1 MMCEEGPFQL
11 PSGREERSGPCDE
24 AEADSVDEASR
35 PPARGVAA
43 SRARRRQPMMG
54 CSGLR
59 RAKRKGPGRRP
70 ESELGHGT
78 CVGARPEPLL
88 DAVFGRAWGMA
99 VASKVHG
106 SRDPGGCRGT
116 TGLVAAS

>member
-1 MMCEEGPFQL
+1 M
-11 PSGREERSGPCDE
+11 
-24 AEADSVDEASR
+24 
-35 PPARGVAA
+35 
-43 SRARRRQPMMG
+43 
-54 CSGLR
+54 R
-59 RAKRKGPGRRP
+59 RAKRKGPGRRL

-116 TGLVAAS
+116 TGLVAASCAGGICRVAPRTLIEKANLAGIGALRGAA